1 MEIVLINNDPKRHL
15 IPKKKWNGKCGGK
28 SQFCFFQQQKN
39 TFIGIIFLLLFLFRC
54 IGLCI
59 KDNDNE
65 IKKSMEK
72 KKYYFDGLST
82 SSSYPK
88 IT

>member
-1 MEIVLINNDPKRHL
+1 MIQRGIWSLKKNGMGSAVENHSFVFSNNK
-15 IPKKKWNGKCGGK
+15 
-28 SQFCFFQQQKN
+28 KN